1 MGRPALALG
10 TFGTLRFYRTD
21 NGWRVR
27 TLVRDFDGVTR
38 HIERRG
44 RTRNTAERAL
54 KEALRDRTHAGANDK
69 ITAFTK
75 VRVLGEVW
83 FTELSGNGLSPNT
96 IQLYRDRL
104 DRQVIPSLGGL
115 YVHELTT
122 SVVDRHLRAV
132 GSTHGPGTAKTVRSV
147 LSGMCALAVR
157 HDALKVNPVREIRLA
172 SPKLKGAPRALT
184 IAEARQLLAWVTYDH
199 YAVEHDVPDLLG
211 FLVATGC
218 RIGEA
223 LGLTWDRLD
232 LAHGTVVIDRQ
243 AIRINGQG
251 LRLTPTKTDAGTRAL
266 ALPSWSL
273 VMLKRRQILNV
284 SSERVGSVDT
294 SPVFPAIRTGG
305 IRDPRNTARDV
316 RRSLEAT
323 GFGWASAHVIGRK
336 SLATWMDQSGL
347 SARAAADQLGHR
359 RVSVTTDTYFGRK
372 IANTG
377 AAELLEI
384 IGE

>member
-1 MGRPALALG
+1 LCAARESNPQPA
-10 TFGTLRFYRTD
+10 
-21 NGWRVR
+21 
-27 TLVRDFDGVTR
+27 
-38 HIERRG
+38 EQ
-44 RTRNTAERAL
+44 AL
-54 KEALRDRTHAGANDK
+54 KKALRDRTHSGANDT

-75 VRVLGEVW
+75 VRVLGDLW

-132 GSTHGPGTAKTVRSV
+132 VSTHGAGTAKTVRSV

-157 HDALKVNPVREIRLA
+157 HDALTLNPVREIRLT
-172 SPKLKGAPRALT
+172 SSKPKDAPRALT

-199 YAVEHDVPDLLG
+199 YAVEHDVPDLLA

-223 LGLTWDRLD
+223 LGVTWDRVDLD
-232 LAHGTVVIDRQ
+232 HGTVVIDRQ
-243 AIRINGQG
+243 AIRIKAQG
-251 LRLTPTKTDAGTRAL
+251 LRMMPTKTDAGSRAL

-273 VMLKRRQILNV
+273 DMLKRRQILNP
-284 SSERVGSVDT
+284 SPERVGSVHT

-305 IRDPRNTARDV
+305 IRDPRNTARDL
-316 RRSLEAT
+316 RRSLEAI

-372 IANTG
+372 IAHTG

>member
-10 TFGTLRFYRTD
+10 TFGTLRFYRTG

-44 RTRNTAERAL
+44 RTRNAAEQAL
-54 KEALRDRTHAGANDK
+54 KKALRDRTHSGANDK

-75 VRVLGEVW
+75 VRVLGELW

-132 GSTHGPGTAKTVRSV
+132 VSTHGAGTAKTVRSV

-157 HDALKVNPVREIRLA
+157 HDALTVNPVREIRLT
-172 SPKLKGAPRALT
+172 SPKPKDAPRALT

-199 YAVEHDVPDLLG
+199 YAVEHDVPDLLA

-223 LGLTWDRLD
+223 LGVTWDRVDLD
-232 LAHGTVVIDRQ
+232 HGTVVIDRQ
-243 AIRINGQG
+243 AIRIKAQG
-251 LRLTPTKTDAGTRAL
+251 LRMMPTKTDAGSRAL

-273 VMLKRRQILNV
+273 DMLKRRQTLNP

-305 IRDPRNTARDV
+305 IRDPRNTARDL
-316 RRSLEAT
+316 RRSLEAI

-372 IANTG
+372 IAHTG

>member
-10 TFGTLRFYRTD
+10 TFGILRFYRTG

-44 RTRNTAERAL
+44 RTRNAAEQAL
-54 KEALRDRTHAGANDK
+54 KKALRDRTHSGAKDK

-75 VRVLGEVW
+75 VRVLGELW

-132 GSTHGPGTAKTVRSV
+132 VSTHGAGTAKTVRSV

-157 HDALKVNPVREIRLA
+157 HDALTLNPVREIRLT
-172 SPKLKGAPRALT
+172 SPKPKDAPRALT

-199 YAVEHDVPDLLG
+199 YAVEHDVPDLLA

-223 LGLTWDRLD
+223 LGLTWDRVDLD
-232 LAHGTVVIDRQ
+232 HGTVVVDRQ
-243 AIRINGQG
+243 AIH
-251 LRLTPTKTDAGTRAL
+251 A
-266 ALPSWSL
+266 
-273 VMLKRRQILNV
+273 
-284 SSERVGSVDT
+284 
-294 SPVFPAIRTGG
+294 GG
-305 IRDPRNTARDV
+305 IRDPRNTARDL
-316 RRSLEAT
+316 RRSLESI

>member
-44 RTRNTAERAL
+44 RTRNTAEQAL
-54 KEALRDRTHAGANDK
+54 KKALRDRTHSGANDE

-75 VRVLGEVW
+75 VRVLGELW

-132 GSTHGPGTAKTVRSV
+132 VSTHGAGTAKTVRSV

-157 HDALKVNPVREIRLA
+157 HDALTVNPVREIRLT
-172 SPKLKGAPRALT
+172 SPKPKDAPRALT
-184 IAEARQLLAWVTYDH
+184 IAEARQLLA
-199 YAVEHDVPDLLG
+199 

-223 LGLTWDRLD
+223 LGVTWDRVDLD
-232 LAHGTVVIDRQ
+232 HGTVVIDRQ
-243 AIRINGQG
+243 AIRIKAQG
-251 LRLTPTKTDAGTRAL
+251 LRMMPTKTDAGSRAL

-273 VMLKRRQILNV
+273 DMLKRRQTLNP

-305 IRDPRNTARDV
+305 IRDPRNTARDL
-316 RRSLEAT
+316 RRSLEAI

-372 IANTG
+372 IAHTG

>member
-10 TFGTLRFYRTD
+10 TFGTLRFYRTG

-38 HIERRG
+38 HIERHG
-44 RTRNTAERAL
+44 RTRNAAEQAL
-54 KEALRDRTHAGANDK
+54 KKALRDRTHSGANDK

-75 VRVLGEVW
+75 VHEVGELW

-96 IQLYRDRL
+96 LQLYRDRL

-132 GSTHGPGTAKTVRSV
+132 VSAHGAGTAKTVRSV

-157 HDALKVNPVREIRLA
+157 HDALTVNPVREVRLTT
-172 SPKLKGAPRALT
+172 PKKDTPRALT
-184 IAEARQLLAWVTYDH
+184 IAEARQLLAWVTYNH
-199 YAVEHDVPDLLG
+199 YAVEHDVPDLLS

-223 LGLTWDRLD
+223 LGITWDRVNLD
-232 LAHGTVVIDRQ
+232 HGTVVVDRQ
-243 AIRINGQG
+243 AIRIKGQG
-251 LRLTPTKTDAGTRAL
+251 LRMMPTKTDAGTRTL

-273 VMLKRRQILNV
+273 DMLKRRLNL
-284 SSERVGSVDT
+284 SSERVGSVDR

-305 IRDPRNTARDV
+305 IRDPRNTARDL
-316 RRSLEAT
+316 RRSLESI

-372 IANTG
+372 ITKTG

>member
-1 MGRPALALG
+1 M
-10 TFGTLRFYRTD
+10 LRFYRTG

-44 RTRNTAERAL
+44 RTRNAAEQAL
-54 KEALRDRTHAGANDK
+54 KKALRDRTHSGAKDK

-75 VRVLGEVW
+75 VRVLSELW
-83 FTELSGNGLSPNT
+83 FTELSENGLSPNT

-132 GSTHGPGTAKTVRSV
+132 VSTHGAGTAKTVRSV

-157 HDALKVNPVREIRLA
+157 HDALTVNPVREIRLT
-172 SPKLKGAPRALT
+172 SPKPKDAPRALT

-199 YAVEHDVPDLLG
+199 YAVEHDVPDLLA

-223 LGLTWDRLD
+223 LGITWDRIDLD
-232 LAHGTVVIDRQ
+232 HGTVVVDRQ
-243 AIRINGQG
+243 AIRIKGQG
-251 LRLTPTKTDAGTRAL
+251 LRMMPTKTDAGTRTL

-273 VMLKRRQILNV
+273 DMLKRRQFLNV

-305 IRDPRNTARDV
+305 IRDPRNTARDL
-316 RRSLEAT
+316 RRSLEAI

-377 AAELLEI
+377 AAELLEV
-384 IGE
+384 IGESRSLL